1 MPDINDERA
10 QSRLLER
17 QASERYSDEAFKKYY
32 AEKIQPLWSTFEK
45 KRRQAAATVSRRA
58 PFAIIYGSAIM
69 AFVLIAIRGWHWP
82 TGPVLGL
89 GALGAIGV
97 SAWASADQRQYIE
110 DIKTQIFPIIF
121 SFFGETFK
129 YVQPKKNPVH
139 IYQIRKLG
147 VFEDIDSHK
156 VGDYV
161 SGTYKGV
168 ELRLTELQLWK
179 KEDKDK
185 SRTQIFKGLLV
196 VLKFGKAF
204 RGTTI
209 VKSDQGSLGNLVAR
223 NNTGLVRVRLE
234 DPLFEQRFEVFGSDQ
249 IEARVILTPGFMER
263 IKKIES
269 QHEGVQFSFISKEVA
284 IFLPTNQDFFGVN
297 TDLDRMFSLAD
308 DIAGIRHEMG
318 MIFDLIETLSL
329 QRA

>member
-1 MPDINDERA
+1 MPDISDERA
-10 QSRLLER
+10 RSRLLER
-17 QASERYSDEAFKKYY
+17 PASERYSDEAFKKYY

-45 KRRQAAATVSRRA
+45 ERRQAAATVSRRT
-58 PFAIIYGSAIM
+58 PFAITYWSAIM
-69 AFVLIAIRGWHWP
+69 VFVLIAIMGWHWP
-82 TGPVLGL
+82 TGRVLGL
-89 GALGAIGV
+89 GALAAFV
-97 SAWASADQRQYIE
+97 VYAWVSADQRQYIE

-129 YVQPKKNPVH
+129 YVQPRKNPVH
-139 IYQIRKLG
+139 IDQIKKLG
-147 VFEDIDSHK
+147 VFENIHSHQ

-179 KEDKDK
+179 KVEK

-209 VKSDQGSLGNLVAR
+209 VKSDQGRLGNLVAR

-263 IKKIES
+263 IKEIERRH
-269 QHEGVQFSFISKEVA
+269 QGVQFSFIKKEVA
-284 IFLPTNQDFFGVN
+284 IFLSSNQDFFGVN

-308 DIAGIRHEMG
+308 DIAGIRHEIG
-318 MIFDLIETLSL
+318 MLFDLIETLSP